1 MRELLNHVDS
11 MFAVLLGD
19 IGRLIKELQNRLS
32 RAVDDG
38 MFTLGFPLISK

>member
-1 MRELLNHVDS
+1 MRELLSHVDS

-32 RAVDDG
+32 RAVEPIDPG
-38 MFTLGFPLISK
+38 RRRVC